1 MKKIVYVLISLFVFL
16 PLMVFADMSGP
27 LVREY
32 EFQVTNPNGAQVY
45 DYDIDNYSGYYKL
58 DKKVPY
64 NYKFTVYEE
73 DGGDDY
79 IYVDEYDG
87 YINKKDGRSIV
98 EKFELSEKNL
108 SKKYDAIVIKDVE
121 VRKGPSDGYD
131 VIGTIK
137 EGTKIYVRDIL
148 IYDED
153 SNEYHQEEFD
163 PWVYVEYNNMKGY
176 INSYNGYLG
185 FNETQ
190 MAAVTAIDVKLI
202 DPKTD
207 KVIDVIPANKKL
219 TVTGYYMDVW
229 SSGYYIKYNDKFGI
243 VPDNYFVIKYK
254 NVEFKA
260 LEKLNI
266 YENCASLEGGSY
278 DDSVYT
284 SKVLGTISKGTKFN
298 SEYYETENGYAFIR
312 YEKGNSKGWI
322 CVNVDLS
329 DEPQSEYKGIDFK
342 YPTYD
347 EEDTQSDITEPND
360 DNGEIKDEN
369 SKLIIPSKNKVKK
382 MEMIY
387 LCIGAAL
394 LMTLTAIITILL
406 INKKKSM
413 EEKNQI

>member
-45 DYDIDNYSGYYKL
+45 DYDLDKYSGYYKL
-58 DKKVPY
+58 DKIVPY

-87 YINKKDGRSIV
+87 YINRKDGRSIV

-108 SKKYDAIVIKDVE
+108 KEKYDAIVIKDIE

-131 VIGTIK
+131 VIGSIK

-153 SNEYHQEEFD
+153 NNEYFQEEFD

-190 MAAVTAIDVKLI
+190 MDAVTAIDVELI
-202 DPKTD
+202 DPNFLYQ
-207 KVIDVIPANKKL
+207 IFRA
-219 TVTGYYMDVW
+219 
-229 SSGYYIKYNDKFGI
+229 
-243 VPDNYFVIKYK
+243 
-254 NVEFKA
+254 
-260 LEKLNI
+260 
-266 YENCASLEGGSY
+266 
-278 DDSVYT
+278 YT
-284 SKVLGTISKGTKFN
+284 SL
-298 SEYYETENGYAFIR
+298 R
-312 YEKGNSKGWI
+312 P
-322 CVNVDLS
+322 
-329 DEPQSEYKGIDFK
+329 EP
-342 YPTYD
+342 
-347 EEDTQSDITEPND
+347 
-360 DNGEIKDEN
+360 
-369 SKLIIPSKNKVKK
+369 L
-382 MEMIY
+382 
-387 LCIGAAL
+387 
-394 LMTLTAIITILL
+394 
-406 INKKKSM
+406 
-413 EEKNQI
+413 